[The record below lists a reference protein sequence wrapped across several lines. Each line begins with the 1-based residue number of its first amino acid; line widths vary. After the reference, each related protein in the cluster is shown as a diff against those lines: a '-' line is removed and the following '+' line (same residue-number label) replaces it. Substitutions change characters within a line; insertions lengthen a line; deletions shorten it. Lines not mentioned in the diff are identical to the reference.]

1 MPVKFLNDSFLL
13 HSKYALRL
21 YREHAAPQP
30 IFDYHSHLP
39 IREIAENRPYS
50 SITEAWLAHDHYKWR
65 AMRANG
71 VDERFITGDAPDRE
85 KFLAWAETVPRAIR
99 NPLYHWTHMELRHY
113 FGTGDVLLDRDS
125 AEELYRVCNEQLKK
139 EACRPRSLLKGMNV
153 RVLCTTDDP
162 TDSLE
167 YHLRLRE
174 EKDFTIAVLPTFR
187 PDKSLG
193 IEDPD
198 TFKAWVSKLESVSG
212 IEIGGFD
219 TFIQALQKRHD
230 EFHDAGCRAS
240 DHGLDTVYTES
251 YTESEI
257 KSIFRKVIRGEAPGD
272 CSVRKFKTCMLAHF
286 AWMDSRRS
294 WVQMLH
300 LGAHRNNNTRFF
312 NWLGPDSGFDS
323 MGDWPHARQVVT
335 FLDRLEQ
342 GNILPKTV
350 LFTINPRD
358 NDLFVSIAG
367 SFQDSSVPG
376 KVQFGPAWWFNDTK
390 DGIIAHLNALSN
402 GGLLS
407 RFIGMVTDSR
417 SFLSFP
423 RHDYFRRILC
433 SLLGD
438 EMERGEIPDDMELV
452 GGMVRDICYRNAVSY
467 FDLKG

>member
-1 MPVKFLNDSFLL
+1 MKFLSDSFLL
-13 HSKYALRL
+13 HNKSGLRL

-39 IREIAENRPYS
+39 IREIAENLPYS

-71 VDERFITGDAPDRE
+71 VDERFITGDASDRE
-85 KFLAWAETVPRAIR
+85 KFLAWAETVSRAIR
-99 NPLYHWTHMELRHY
+99 NPLYHWTHMELKYY
-113 FGTGDVLLDRDS
+113 FGTGDMLLDRDS
-125 AEELYRVCNEQLKK
+125 AEEIYRTCNELLKK
-139 EACRPRSLLKGMNV
+139 EEFRPRSLLKGMNV

-162 TDSLE
+162 TDTLE
-167 YHLRLRE
+167 YHLQLRE
-174 EKDFTIAVLPTFR
+174 EKDFKIAVLPTFR

-193 IEDPD
+193 IENPD

-272 CSVRKFKTCMLAHF
+272 SSVRKFKTCMLAHF
-286 AWMDSRRS
+286 AWMDSRRD

-300 LGAHRNNNTRFF
+300 LGVQRNNNTRFF

-323 MGDWPHARQVVT
+323 MGDLPHARKVVT

-367 SFQDSSVPG
+367 SFQDSTVPG
-376 KVQFGPAWWFNDTK
+376 KVQFGPAWWFNDNR

-438 EMERGEIPDDMELV
+438 EMERGEIPDDTELV
-452 GGMVRDICYRNAVSY
+452 GGMVHDICYHNAVSY
-467 FDLKG
+467 FNLEG

>member
-1 MPVKFLNDSFLL
+1 
-13 HSKYALRL
+13 
-21 YREHAAPQP
+21 
-30 IFDYHSHLP
+30 
-39 IREIAENRPYS
+39 
-50 SITEAWLAHDHYKWR
+50 
-65 AMRANG
+65 
-71 VDERFITGDAPDRE
+71 
-85 KFLAWAETVPRAIR
+85 
-99 NPLYHWTHMELRHY
+99 
-113 FGTGDVLLDRDS
+113 
-125 AEELYRVCNEQLKK
+125 
-139 EACRPRSLLKGMNV
+139 
-153 RVLCTTDDP
+153 
-162 TDSLE
+162 
-167 YHLRLRE
+167 
-174 EKDFTIAVLPTFR
+174 
-187 PDKSLG
+187 
-193 IEDPD
+193 
-198 TFKAWVSKLESVSG
+198 
-212 IEIGGFD
+212 
-219 TFIQALQKRHD
+219 
-230 EFHDAGCRAS
+230 
-240 DHGLDTVYTES
+240 
-251 YTESEI
+251 
-257 KSIFRKVIRGEAPGD
+257 
-272 CSVRKFKTCMLAHF
+272 
-286 AWMDSRRS
+286 
-294 WVQMLH
+294 MLH

-335 FLDRLEQ
+335 FLDRLEH